1 MARTSFSPR
10 VIDSCFRP
18 SHSLHLNHRYLSHVP
33 DLTEFTSLIAYD
45 SLQIHI
51 GMTALTLV
59 QGDITQ
65 QDTDAIV
72 NAANLSLLGG
82 GGVDGAIH
90 RTGGP
95 KILEECKA
103 IRARQGG
110 CATGEAVI
118 TTAGRLRA
126 KKVIH
131 TVGPVWQGG
140 SADEDRLLANAYRN
154 SLRLAVEYGLWTIAF
169 PSISTGAYGFPIDRA
184 SQIAF
189 DTVLRFAHGHAQLK
203 EIRFV
208 VFGIHDYGV
217 YSRLFNATP
226 A

>member
-1 MARTSFSPR
+1 
-10 VIDSCFRP
+10 
-18 SHSLHLNHRYLSHVP
+18 
-33 DLTEFTSLIAYD
+33 LIAHE

-72 NAANLSLLGG
+72 NAANSSLLGG

-95 KILEECKA
+95 RILEECKA

-110 CATGEAVI
+110 CATGESVI

-126 KKVIH
+126 SKVIH

-140 SADEDRLLANAYRN
+140 SADEDRLLENAYRN

-189 DTVLRFAHGHAQLK
+189 DTVLRFVRTHTQLK

-208 VFGIHDYGV
+208 VYSVHDYGV
-217 YSRLFNATP
+217 YSRLFNAAP